1 MEKHRQEKMGLR
13 QMTWQEYSERLDN
26 LQKQIAQKSEAQQK
40 AQDTGD
46 FSNSVKLQNEIR
58 ELMNAADEL
67 KREARL
73 AGLPV

>member
-1 MEKHRQEKMGLR
+1 MN
-13 QMTWQEYSERLDN
+13 WQEYSERLDS

-40 AQDTGD
+40 AQDISD

-67 KREARL
+67 KRGARL
-73 AGLPV
+73 AGLAV